1 MEIYQ
6 QMQNECD
13 KLEEMKELND
23 KQEEL
28 QQKRKML
35 ETLADTQIKIW
46 QEQLKKLQEEIKTN
60 INKAFAQF
68 ETQLSKEKQKVFSI
82 REEG

>member
-1 MEIYQ
+1 MNEIKLRMELLMEIYQ

-13 KLEEMKELND
+13 KLQEAKELNT

-28 QQKRKML
+28 QQKQKML

-46 QEQLKKLQEEIKTN
+46 QEQLNKLQEEIKAN
-60 INKAFAQF
+60 NNKAFEQF
-68 ETQLSKEKQKVFSI
+68 ENQLL
-82 REEG
+82 